1 MPRLLLNGVALHYQQ
16 AGSGPDVVLVHG
28 LATNLA
34 FWCFTVLPLLQR
46 RFRVTIYDLRGHGY
60 SDMPPQGYTTRHMA
74 EDLNSLLEHLGHT
87 RVHLVGHSFGGSVV
101 LHYALLYPRWVASLT
116 LADARLHV
124 LQPMAR
130 LADRAHWA
138 AVEESMRRRGI
149 TLPPHTPKVA
159 YSLLEELEDMDPGA
173 LVSARR
179 PAGLPVPFAGLD
191 GNKRT
196 VERWFQLL
204 RTTTAKDDLWSDAGL
219 TPSAIREIHCPVLA
233 IFGERS
239 RCLPTL
245 RGLQQHLPNC
255 RTVIVRGAGHYHPLF
270 KPRAFVRTLTK
281 FVLHVN
287 PETGPSD

>member
-1 MPRLLLNGVALHYQQ
+1 MPRLLRNGIALHYQQ

-28 LATNLA
+28 LAANLA
-34 FWCFTVLPLLQR
+34 FWCFTVLPLLKR

-74 EDLNSLLEHLGHT
+74 EDLNGLLEHLGHT

-101 LHYALLYPRWVASLT
+101 LHYALLYPRCVASLT
-116 LADARLHV
+116 LADARVHA

-149 TLPPHTPKVA
+149 ALPPHTPKVA
-159 YSLLEELEDMDPGA
+159 YNLLEELADMDHGA
-173 LVSARR
+173 LVPARR
-179 PAGLPVPFAGLD
+179 PANLLVPFADLE

-219 TPSAIREIHCPVLA
+219 TPSTIREIRRPVLA

-255 RTVIVRGAGHYHPLF
+255 RAVIIRGAGHYHPLF

-281 FVLHVN
+281 FVLRMDRAVGV
-287 PETGPSD
+287 PG

>member
-1 MPRLLLNGVALHYQQ
+1 MPRLLLNGIALHYQQ
-16 AGSGPDVVLVHG
+16 AGCGPDVVLVHG

-34 FWCFTVLPLLQR
+34 FWYFTVLPLLQR
-46 RFRVTIYDLRGHGY
+46 RFRVTVYDLRGHGY

-87 RVHLVGHSFGGSVV
+87 RVHLVGHSFGGAVV

-116 LADARLHV
+116 LADARLQA

-159 YSLLEELEDMDPGA
+159 YSLLEELGDMDPRA
-173 LVSARR
+173 LAPARR
-179 PAGLPVPFAGLD
+179 PAGLLVPFAGLD

-219 TPSAIREIHCPVLA
+219 TPSTIREIRRPVLA
-233 IFGERS
+233 VFGERS
-239 RCLPTL
+239 PCLPTL

-255 RTVIVRGAGHYHPLF
+255 RAVIVRGAGHYHPLF
-270 KPRAFVRTLTK
+270 KPRALVRTLTK
-281 FVLHVN
+281 FVLRVD
-287 PETGPSD
+287 PETSSPD